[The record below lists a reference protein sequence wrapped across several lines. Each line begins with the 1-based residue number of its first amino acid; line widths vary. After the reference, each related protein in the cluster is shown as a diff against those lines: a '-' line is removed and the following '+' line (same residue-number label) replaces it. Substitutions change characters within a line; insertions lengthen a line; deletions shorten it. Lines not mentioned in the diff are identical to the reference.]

1 MFTMFL
7 ISMAQTHEIKSPIK
21 LYAWQENQNVLRL
34 LSDNVYRAKESRVR
48 HELRRKIYRE
58 IKLFVNLVEQQHY
71 LVLPTLLY
79 RFILNYVE
87 DKLVVLRFCNICN

>member
-7 ISMAQTHEIKSPIK
+7 ISMDQTHEIKSRIK

-58 IKLFVNLVEQQHY
+58 IKLFVNLEEQQHY
-71 LVLPTLLY
+71 LVLPTLICRFSLNNMDNELY
-79 RFILNYVE
+79 IYMTN
-87 DKLVVLRFCNICN
+87 